1 VEFAAPATEEL
12 PIMAAPRTV
21 VQSLTIALIVFV
33 TLTFILAVTTYL
45 GFTGKFDSEKQMKA
59 EQDKAAE
66 VSGKLAEQEK
76 NNQVLM
82 DAIGIAMTDP
92 ADPSKLNPSEA
103 IQTWFTQRFG
113 DFKED
118 PQSYE
123 KLAEWLQQAV
133 REKDSQYEKLLVEKT
148 NEINSLKNDI
158 QKGEARNQ
166 EFEKSLQAANQKA
179 TDAEKSYGEFRST
192 NEKEKEQ
199 LNGKYQAELKKTE
212 QLNLIEQEVARAED
226 LVSARRVD
234 DFKATSTK
242 ERVDIIL
249 MELRERERAINRS
262 NELLAKL
269 RVADPAIQ
277 QTIADAVPQDD
288 RVDHFDGRVVSVN
301 SSDRTALILCDSTRG
316 LRPGLVLFVYDPDDP
331 RPQVTERKGTVEV
344 MAVESPTLVRA
355 RIRRDSVG
363 DPILPGDGVA
373 TSLWEGGT
381 QFTAVIV
388 GFVQIDRDA
397 GEDAARLKEL
407 IEGVGG
413 RVETSVTPLTTMLID
428 AGGPRSISDDK
439 AHGWQDR
446 DKVRRDRELRE
457 ARRLGV
463 RVMGIN
469 QFMPMLGLGQDSLDA
484 NHLPDAAAR

>member
-1 VEFAAPATEEL
+1 MTEKVS
-12 PIMAAPRTV
+12 IMASTRTV

-33 TLTFILAVTTYL
+33 TLSFILAVTTYF
-45 GFTGKFDSEKQMKA
+45 GFSGKLDFEKQMKA
-59 EQDKAAE
+59 EQAKATEAN
-66 VSGKLAEQEK
+66 GKLAEQEK
-76 NNQVLM
+76 NNQTLM

-92 ADPSKLNPSEA
+92 ADPAKLNPAEA
-103 IQTWFTQRFG
+103 IRTWFTQRFG

-118 PQSYE
+118 PKSYE

-133 REKDSQYEKLLVEKT
+133 REKDSQLKNLLVEKD
-148 NEINSLKNDI
+148 NRIASLENDI
-158 QKGEARNQ
+158 KKRDARTQ
-166 EFEKSLQAANQKA
+166 EFEKNLELANKKAA
-179 TDAEKSYGEFRST
+179 DAEKSYGEFRST
-192 NEKEKEQ
+192 NETEKEQ
-199 LNGKYQAELKKTE
+199 LNEKYQAELKKTE

-226 LVSARRVD
+226 LVSARRVE

-249 MELRERERAINRS
+249 VELRERELAIKRA
-262 NELLAKL
+262 NEMLVKL
-269 RVADPAIQ
+269 RVADPKLQ

-288 RVDHFDGRVVSVN
+288 RIDGFDGHVVSVN
-301 SSDRTALILCDSTRG
+301 PTDRTALILCDSTRG
-316 LRPGLVLFVYDPDDP
+316 LRPGLVLFIYDPDDP
-331 RPQVTERKGTVEV
+331 RPQVTARKGTVEV

-355 RIRRDSVG
+355 RIRQDSVG
-363 DPILPGDGVA
+363 DPLLPGDGVA

-397 GEDAARLKEL
+397 GEDADRLKGL

-428 AGGPRSISDDK
+428 AGGPRSIGDDK
-439 AHGWQDR
+439 AKGWQER
-446 DKVRRDRELRE
+446 DKLRRERELRE

-463 RVMGIN
+463 RVVGIN
-469 QFMPMLGLGQDSLDA
+469 QFMQMLGLGQDSLDA
-484 NHLPDAAAR
+484 NRLPDAAGR